1 MLGNGRELRI
11 SPISLD
17 AYESSNAQ
25 TLGDDTGY
33 FIYEFDS
40 GVPSRGI
47 EVLAKAAS
55 YDAAMRLI
63 DMISVALASTY
74 ATEHPLD
81 TAHKDHG
88 SSGRLQDLR

>member
-1 MLGNGRELRI
+1 MHHLLFAAPIGDGRELRV

-17 AYESSNAQ
+17 AFEANKAQ

-33 FIYEFDS
+33 FIYEFDPEA
-40 GVPSRGI
+40 VDRGI

-63 DMISVALASTY
+63 DVIAPALIRS
-74 ATEHPLD
+74 H
-81 TAHKDHG
+81 H
-88 SSGRLQDLR
+88 

>member
-1 MLGNGRELRI
+1 MHHLLFATPLRDGRELRV

-17 AYESSNAQ
+17 AYEANEAQ

-33 FIYEFDS
+33 FIYEFDP
-40 GVPSRGI
+40 GAADRGI

-63 DMISVALASTY
+63 DMIAAALARPY
-74 ATEHPLD
+74 H
-81 TAHKDHG
+81 
-88 SSGRLQDLR
+88 